1 MIIQS
6 SLILA
11 QAQQQE
17 PISSIVFAAWTAAIG
32 ALFIFLTGCIQLV
45 SFGRSLEVQKANLKA
60 QIKLQ
65 RDLTTREF
73 NKLYDEI
80 RFEISQRVTSGQ
92 YNYDEYVLRF
102 WNLQLDQYLAWI
114 QGYVPDIN
122 YQMWMKNLRA
132 AYQDSQEKEKLY
144 TGESYRYGYGKAK
157 QELEEQAVHFFE
169 FIEKIHN
176 KKETAVKE
184 IMTQHKN
191 NPQIVSDLEEQEAD
205 LENRI
210 LNKDFATI

>member
-1 MIIQS
+1 MIIENFT
-6 SLILA
+6 LLA
-11 QAQQQE
+11 QAQPT

-80 RFEISQRVTSGQ
+80 RFETSQKVSNGQ
-92 YNYDEYVLRF
+92 YNYEEYVLRF

-114 QGYVPDIN
+114 QGYVPNIN
-122 YQMWMKNLRA
+122 YQMWMKNLRS
-132 AYQDSQEKEKLY
+132 AYQDREEKEKLY
-144 TGESYRYGYGKAK
+144 KGESYRYGYGQAK
-157 QELEEQAVHFFE
+157 KELESQAPSFFV

-176 KKETAVKE
+176 QEVSVQE
-184 IMTQHKN
+184 IMKQHRN
-191 NPQIVSDLEEQEAD
+191 NPEIASQLEEQEQD